1 MADQEKVQATI
12 KQLVRDWSVEG
23 IEERTACYQPII
35 DEILNQF
42 PLEYWYET
50 FKFYEHTNANEI
62 FSIKVFVDIYNNY
75 CVTLKHSSEKY
86 EMIGKFPVHHQKC
99 KY

>member
-23 IEERTACYQPII
+23 TEERNACYQPII

-42 PLEYWYET
+42 PLEYWYES
-50 FKFYEHTNANEI
+50 FKYLWIHEYQQNI
-62 FSIKVFVDIYNNY
+62 CYQSG
-75 CVTLKHSSEKY
+75 CRCL
-86 EMIGKFPVHHQKC
+86 Q
-99 KY
+99 